1 MAALSLP
8 APQKQR
14 LRTKT
19 GSRLSI
25 IYVIL
30 VDLQALL
37 GILTYAIIP
46 IGKHPHPLHPLT
58 MITAVIVIHI
68 ARKITAKYPSGR
80 FTFILYVAAAVL
92 ILLGI
97 GWAEMLPRG

>member
-46 IGKHPHPLHPLT
+46 IGKHPQP
-58 MITAVIVIHI
+58 
-68 ARKITAKYPSGR
+68 
-80 FTFILYVAAAVL
+80 
-92 ILLGI
+92 
-97 GWAEMLPRG
+97 